1 MSRTALPA
9 SNGQACRR
17 AGVEVEAV
25 FRDLRDI
32 VNTIKH
38 GPSSEQLVRIQ
49 NPIDSF
55 SETHGTWADD
65 LRS

>member
-1 MSRTALPA
+1 MSRTALQA
-9 SNGQACRR
+9 SKGQACRR
-17 AGVEVEAV
+17 AGVEVDTV

-32 VNTIKH
+32 LNTIKP
-38 GPSSEQLVRIQ
+38 GPSSEQLVRLQ